1 MEIVWTPC
9 RDGLPRV
16 VESSIDGRCTIEK
29 SEFVL
34 VQTKDEKIFIAHFQ
48 RWRWADEKDEELDW
62 YSYGTRGRK
71 MKIMS
76 KVIAWMPLPERY
88 VEVCEGK

>member
-1 MEIVWTPC
+1 MEREWVSC
-9 RDGLPRV
+9 KEKLPQV
-16 VESSIDGRCTIEK
+16 VESSLESYCTIEK

-71 MKIMS
+71 MKVMS
-76 KVIAWMPLPERY
+76 KVIAWMPLPEKY
-88 VEVCEGK
+88 VEVCGGK

>member
-1 MEIVWTPC
+1 MEREWVSC
-9 RDGLPRV
+9 KDDLPRV

-29 SEFVL
+29 SEFVF
-34 VQTKDEKIFIAHFQ
+34 VQTKDEQIFIAHFQ
-48 RWRWADEKDEELDW
+48 RWRWTNEKDEELDW

-71 MKIMS
+71 MKVMS

-88 VEVCEGK
+88 VEVYGGK